1 MNKHEF
7 LTQLA
12 GGLAGL
18 PQLDV
23 EERLAFY
30 SEMIDDRIEEGLSE
44 EEAVAEIGP
53 VDAIVS
59 QIIAETPLP
68 RLVKEKMKSQR
79 RPQAWEIVL
88 LVLGFPLWFPLLL
101 AAFVI
106 LLSVYVVIWAVIISL
121 WAVEVS
127 LAAASL
133 GGIVLGVLYIF
144 QGKGLQGM
152 LLISGGITLAGL
164 AILGFFG
171 CRIVTK
177 GAVILTKSIALGVK
191 SMFLR
196 KESTK

>member
-18 PQLDV
+18 PQSDV

-59 QIIAETPLP
+59 QIIAETPFP

-79 RPQAWEIVL
+79 RPQTWEIVL

-121 WAVEVS
+121 WAIEVS